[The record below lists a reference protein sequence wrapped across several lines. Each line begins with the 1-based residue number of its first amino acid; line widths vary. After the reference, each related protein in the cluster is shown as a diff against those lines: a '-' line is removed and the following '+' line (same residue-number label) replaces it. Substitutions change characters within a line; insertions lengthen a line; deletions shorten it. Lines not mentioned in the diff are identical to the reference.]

1 MKELNIKQL
10 INEYK
15 IPLVIKEYLDCPDE
29 LLGDKSYLETI
40 MLDNK
45 NELLYCDNDICYYN
59 CFDGDYLYMN
69 TNQAI
74 KQMNE
79 NFAHDSFGAIN
90 VNSLSENDISIDYSG
105 KLIKEIAYKYK
116 NYNSIKMNCY
126 ITDYFK
132 DILESTINDNDHDPL
147 YYISRF
153 GNYNILKR
161 ELNKREL
168 VKLEK
173 VVKDYLSYKFK
184 YMGEQDTMNDY
195 ITKYGN
201 SNAVKWLEGVVS
213 TEGFVKCFKEKNF
226 IQEAVKKYFDNHNIK
241 DLMKYGSD
249 DDYGLYSLS
258 SMYQDILEDLD
269 ISFKYLDTINGMKDG
284 AYLTEITFD
293 DKTKIILET
302 KAWNGVEMVCKEIEK
317 IYDML
322 DLKDSLKK
330 DMQI

>member
-10 INEYK
+10 IDEYK

-29 LLGDKSYLETI
+29 LLGDESYLKTI
-40 MLDNK
+40 MLDNR
-45 NELLYCDNDICYYN
+45 NELLYCDNNICYYN
-59 CFDGDYLYMN
+59 CFDGDYLYMD

-79 NFAHDSFGAIN
+79 NFVHDDFGTIN
-90 VNSLSENDISIDYSG
+90 VNSLPENNISIDYSG

-116 NYNSIKMNCY
+116 NYNSIKKNCY

-132 DILESTINDNDHDPL
+132 DILENAVNDYDPL

-153 GNYNILKR
+153 CNYNTLKR

-173 VVKDYLSYKFK
+173 VVEDYLSYKFK

-213 TEGFVKCFKEKNF
+213 TEDFVKCFKEKNF
-226 IQEAVKKYFDNHNIK
+226 IQETVKKYFDNHNIK
-241 DLMKYGSD
+241 DLMDYGSD

-258 SMYQDILEDLD
+258 SVYQDILEDLD

-330 DMQI
+330 DVQI

>member
-1 MKELNIKQL
+1 M
-10 INEYK
+10 
-15 IPLVIKEYLDCPDE
+15 C
-29 LLGDKSYLETI
+29 
-40 MLDNK
+40 
-45 NELLYCDNDICYYN
+45 C
-59 CFDGDYLYMN
+59 
-69 TNQAI
+69 
-74 KQMNE
+74 
-79 NFAHDSFGAIN
+79 
-90 VNSLSENDISIDYSG
+90 
-105 KLIKEIAYKYK
+105 
-116 NYNSIKMNCY
+116 
-126 ITDYFK
+126 
-132 DILESTINDNDHDPL
+132 
-147 YYISRF
+147 ISRF

-201 SNAVKWLEGVVS
+201 SNVVKWLEEVVS
-213 TEGFVKCFKEKNF
+213 TEDFAKCFKEKNF
-226 IQEAVKKYFDNHNIK
+226 IQEAVEKYFDNHNIK
-241 DLMKYGSD
+241 DLMDYGSD
-249 DDYGLYSLS
+249 EEYGLYSLT